1 MEEDMNKA
9 DAQEGSRPPCSNDTK
24 RHKEMENVALQTSLN
39 LGQRKSPEEEQR
51 SSLPN
56 STQEPEESRHGPNG
70 ELELTQTD
78 HLNKRLLTSFLEK
91 INQPNFNFPNLQ
103 QLNNQPEDSNKMQ
116 EDW

>member
-1 MEEDMNKA
+1 MEEDMNKV
-9 DAQEGSRPPCSNDTK
+9 DVPDGSRPLGSNDTK
-24 RHKEMENVALQTSLN
+24 RHKQMENVALQTSLH

-51 SSLPN
+51 PGLPN
-56 STQEPEESRHGPNG
+56 STQEPGESRHGPNG

-103 QLNNQPEDSNKMQ
+103 QLSNQPEDSNKMQ
-116 EDW
+116 ED

>member
-1 MEEDMNKA
+1 MERTMEEDMSKG

-39 LGQRKSPEEEQR
+39 LGHGKAGDEEQR
-51 SSLPN
+51 P
-56 STQEPEESRHGPNG
+56 TQGEPEESRHGPEG

-103 QLNNQPEDSNKMQ
+103 QLSNQPEDSNKMQ